1 VRASTRKLLW
11 GMALLCLGL
20 SRAHAQ
26 EPPPVAAAGAPGLS
40 TGPATVAAH
49 WSKYDYPRSIPDGAT
64 YYIIVKGDTLWDIAK
79 RFLHNAYL
87 WPQIWDAN
95 RYIKDAHWIYPG
107 DPLIIPNVAMVSE
120 RATETQRV
128 TGEAP
133 AAEAAAGAGAAGG
146 PTEPRLF
153 AVMEE
158 SALQCAPYV
167 IDDPEDDSLSIIG
180 SENGATKVAFVDRDA
195 VYLSR
200 GSNGGVKP
208 GDLYTIHHVTYAV
221 KHPDTHRT
229 IGHKI
234 ETTGWL
240 RVVLVQ
246 ENAATAIIE
255 HSCAD
260 IHAGDYLKPFAP
272 VTVPMLPLRA
282 PPTRLTPPTGKVDGA
297 VVDIDRDAM
306 IAANGQLIVLNLGA
320 RNGISPGSILLVY
333 RIMYPSVPTP
343 RVVLGEVVVVSV
355 RERTSVAKVTYSADA
370 IMNGDRVELR

>member
-1 VRASTRKLLW
+1 
-11 GMALLCLGL
+11 MALLCLGL
-20 SRAHAQ
+20 ARAHAQ
-26 EPPPVAAAGAPGLS
+26 EPAAAPAPAAAGLQV
-40 TGPATVAAH
+40 GPATVATH
-49 WSKYDYPRSIPDGAT
+49 WSKYDYPRSIPEGAN

-120 RATETQRV
+120 RATEARAV
-128 TGEAP
+128 TGETP
-133 AAEAAAGAGAAGG
+133 AGEAAPGG
-146 PTEPRLF
+146 PTGPEAPKLF
-153 AVMEE
+153 PVIEE

-167 IDDPEDDSLSIIG
+167 VDDPEDDSLTIIG
-180 SENGATKVAFVDRDA
+180 SEHGATKVAFVDRDA
-195 VYLSR
+195 LYLSR

-208 GDLYTIHHVTYAV
+208 GDLYTVHHVTYAV
-221 KHPDTHRT
+221 KHPDTRRT

-246 ENAATAIIE
+246 ENTATAIVE
-255 HSCAD
+255 HACAD
-260 IHAGDYLKPFAP
+260 MHAGDYLKPFAP
-272 VTVPMLPLRA
+272 VTVPMLPLRT
-282 PPTRLTPPTGKVDGA
+282 PPTRLTPPSGKQDGA

-306 IAANGQLIVLNLGA
+306 IAGQGQLLFVNLGA
-320 RNGISPGSILLVY
+320 RNGISPGNVLLIY

-343 RVVLGEVVVVSV
+343 RVVLGEAVVVSV
-355 RERTSVAKVTYSADA
+355 REKTSLAKVTYSADA

>member
-1 VRASTRKLLW
+1 MRAWTRKLFW
-11 GMALLCLGL
+11 GMAILCLGL
-20 SRAHAQ
+20 TRAHAQ
-26 EPPPVAAAGAPGLS
+26 EPAAAAAGLQV
-40 TGPATVAAH
+40 GPATVAAH
-49 WSKYDYPRSIPDGAT
+49 WSKYDYPRSIPEGAN

-95 RYIKDAHWIYPG
+95 RYVKDAHWIYPG

-120 RATETQRV
+120 RATETQAV
-128 TGEAP
+128 TGEA
-133 AAEAAAGAGAAGG
+133 AAAAPGAGMAAG
-146 PTEPRLF
+146 PAEPRLF
-153 AVMEE
+153 PVMEE

-167 IDDPEDDSLSIIG
+167 VDDPEDDSLTIIG
-180 SENGATKVAFVDRDA
+180 SEHGATKVAFVDRDA

-221 KHPDTHRT
+221 KHPDTRRT
-229 IGHKI
+229 IGHKV

-255 HSCAD
+255 HACVD

-272 VTVPMLPLRA
+272 VTVPMLPVRT
-282 PPTRLTPPTGKVDGA
+282 PPTRLTPPSGKLDGA

-306 IAANGQLIVLNLGA
+306 IAANGQLVVLNLGA
-320 RNGISPGSILLVY
+320 RNGISPGNILLVY

-343 RVVLGEVVVVSV
+343 RLVLGEVVVVSV
-355 RERTSVAKVTYSADA
+355 RERTSVAKVIYSADA